1 MLLIGP
7 IIHCNDRC
15 LNKGP
20 RSDIFHSRIKF
31 FNLRDKNNGSQERRG
46 ILLMVEEIDYYN
58 KMIEIASKI
67 DTMTNRVCQKALPI
81 INVIKRLRSKL

>member
-20 RSDIFHSRIKF
+20 RSDIFHQRIKF
-31 FNLRDKNNGSQERRG
+31 FNLRDKIIRSQERNS

-58 KMIEIASKI
+58 KMIKDSF
-67 DTMTNRVCQKALPI
+67 
-81 INVIKRLRSKL
+81 